1 MASTMRN
8 LARGLIPPAFQEKS
22 EVHQEVSV
30 EPNPTPPVEAS
41 VSETETPLISDDS
54 PVSVEIEEVIN
65 APPAVDVPHDVP
77 VVEKKQEKKSKPKPA
92 AKKAEKVTDQKKVNP
107 PPPETE
113 I

>member
-1 MASTMRN
+1 M
-8 LARGLIPPAFQEKS
+8 
-22 EVHQEVSV
+22 